1 MKLKEIEFKLMFKTL
16 LVIILIFVALF
27 VIVPSF
33 SFLYDK
39 VHKEPFEERNPW
51 TKYVDENNYT
61 KTRDWFIENG
71 DYKLNKEYL
80 DHVFCSMLPIDSDLK
95 YVYDE
100 RSEKYYKK
108 LEASRKLNPENAKD
122 AFVYSM
128 AVPLKL
134 KQMYDNLDDQD
145 QKQGINAYCYD
156 LL

>member
-39 VHKEPFEERNPW
+39 AFKEPFEERNPW
-51 TKYVDENNYT
+51 SKYVDENNYT
-61 KTRDWFIENG
+61 KSRDWFIENG
-71 DYKLNKEYL
+71 EFKLNKKYI
-80 DHVFCSMLPIDSDLK
+80 DHVFCWMLPIDSDLK
-95 YVYDE
+95 YVYEE
-100 RSEKYYKK
+100 RSERYFKK
-108 LEASRKLNPENAKD
+108 LLASQKLSTEKEKEFLIYAG
-122 AFVYSM
+122 

-134 KQMYDNLDDQD
+134 KQMYDSLDDQD